1 MRRRVRAG
9 VARQGSPG
17 ARPPVSGVAGDRRAA
32 AACGQA
38 DRVLPGCT
46 HLIPAHSPSC
56 PPRPPRSYLYVRM
69 LCNPQL
75 YGVPIDA
82 LDTDPLM
89 QVGVV
94 VGLEGWC
101 GGVCVCVCVC
111 GRDGGGL
118 GGFVCG
124 GVGGAAGWLP
134 TRARACSPPRLAT
147 CRSGA
152 WTWPTPPPSCW
163 TATTWSSTTAAR
175 ATCRPQTWAGGC
187 GRGAGG
193 RHSAGGQGFGP
204 GGGPARCQVWPGR
217 PRDGCPVLRLPP
229 VRCLLPAAGAGA
241 LLTAR
246 LLPPPV
252 YRPGVPQDCL
262 AVLRVVPHHLLLQ
275 RPPQAHHGRDR
286 AAAPVC
292 AGR

>member
-111 GRDGGGL
+111 VCVVVMVGVWVGL
-118 GGFVCG
+118 CAGVWGALRAGCRLVLVLAPPRALPPAG
-124 GVGGAAGWLP
+124 AAHGPGPLRRRHAGPPQPGQVRPPLGQPAGHRPGQVGVGGGQ
-134 TRARACSPPRLAT
+134 
-147 CRSGA
+147 GVG
-152 WTWPTPPPSCW
+152 
-163 TATTWSSTTAAR
+163 TALV
-175 ATCRPQTWAGGC
+175 
-187 GRGAGG
+187 GRGL
-193 RHSAGGQGFGP
+193 GQGVGLRGARYGLVGP
-204 GGGPARCQVWPGR
+204 GTDARCC
-217 PRDGCPVLRLPP
+217 GCR
-229 VRCLLPAAGAGA
+229 RCAASFPLPA
-241 LLTAR
+241 
-246 LLPPPV
+246 P
-252 YRPGVPQDCL
+252 
-262 AVLRVVPHHLLLQ
+262 
-275 RPPQAHHGRDR
+275 
-286 AAAPVC
+286 APC
-292 AGR
+292 